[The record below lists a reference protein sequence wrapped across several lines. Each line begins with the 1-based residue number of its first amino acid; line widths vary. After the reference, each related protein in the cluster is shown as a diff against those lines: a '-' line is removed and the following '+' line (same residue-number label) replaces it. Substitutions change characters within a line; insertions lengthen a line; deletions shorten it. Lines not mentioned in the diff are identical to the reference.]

1 MIGILVDV
9 SDSMRNSMGD
19 RFLKVVNE
27 LIRLDMSPLNQT
39 FALAHG
45 RLFDPEVFDLLST
58 LGKVKEEQ
66 SYIND
71 RLRKSKEEIIKDV
84 LAILERS
91 GAESVRS
98 WGEMDTLLRVVD
110 DTTAAE
116 ILYYLQTNPDFTRR
130 FVHECLPS
138 QCRQKRSPSVS
149 YWPAVFAAGVG
160 VLTVLG
166 GPFSL
171 IVGSAAA
178 ASATASFDYATRKQE
193 KENSVR
199 EAIEKGKHLL
209 AEIRSGRKVATS
221 KAAIISVQ
229 SASDILCTSIGDLV
243 TVKQINELL
252 KTVQPGIYRHSPL
265 IEAMQHSVD
274 LFSDPQFANHQKI
287 LFILS
292 DGQRDDGNYPHQK
305 LSDLGVISM
314 KCFITDQRLPY
325 PSHVNSP
332 RNERWGPFKFTFRI
346 SSTNTSQKIPRT
358 LFEERGWEVDVER
371 ERFQQGM
378 F

>member
-1 MIGILVDV
+1 
-9 SDSMRNSMGD
+9 MGD
-19 RFLKVVNE
+19 RLLNVVNG

-138 QCRQKRSPSVS
+138 QCRQKRSPSFS
-149 YWPAVFAAGVG
+149 YGPAVFAGVG
-160 VLTVLG
+160 LLTLLG
-166 GPFSL
+166 GPLGL
-171 IVGSAAA
+171 IAGLEVA
-178 ASATASFDYATRKQE
+178 ASARRQE

-209 AEIRSGRKVATS
+209 VEIRTGRKVATS

-229 SASDILCTSIGDLV
+229 SASDILCTSIG
-243 TVKQINELL
+243 N
-252 KTVQPGIYRHSPL
+252 
-265 IEAMQHSVD
+265 
-274 LFSDPQFANHQKI
+274 
-287 LFILS
+287 
-292 DGQRDDGNYPHQK
+292 
-305 LSDLGVISM
+305 
-314 KCFITDQRLPY
+314 
-325 PSHVNSP
+325 
-332 RNERWGPFKFTFRI
+332 
-346 SSTNTSQKIPRT
+346 
-358 LFEERGWEVDVER
+358 
-371 ERFQQGM
+371 
-378 F
+378 

>member
-27 LIRLDMSPLNQT
+27 LIRFDMSPLNQT

-71 RLRKSKEEIIKDV
+71 RLRKSKGEIIEDV

-98 WGEMDTLLRVVD
+98 WVEMDTLLRVD

-138 QCRQKRSPSVS
+138 QCRQERSPSIS
-149 YWPAVFAAGVG
+149 YWPLFACG
-160 VLTVLG
+160 VLA
-166 GPFSL
+166 GPFGL
-171 IVGSAAA
+171 ITASAVAASTAAA
-178 ASATASFDYATRKQE
+178 LQQIKR
-193 KENSVR
+193 NSVR
-199 EAIEKGKHLL
+199 RAIEKGKHLL
-209 AEIRSGRKVATS
+209 AEIRTGRKVATS

-229 SASDILCTSIGDLV
+229 SASDLLCTSIGNRV

-252 KTVQPGIYRHSPL
+252 KTVQPCIYRHSSL

-314 KCFITDQRLPY
+314 KCFITDQRLPD

-332 RNERWGPFKFTFRI
+332 RNERWDPFKFTFRI